1 MFKPNGSLDRCKTR
15 LLALGIFKNMDYE
28 ETFAPVAKMTI
39 LRPFLAIVGS
49 HNCSLSQ
56 MDVKN
61 DFFFYGDIDE
71 IILMTPPLGYLLAS
85 SKQVC
90 RLKISLYSLKQVP
103 CAWFAKFK
111 STLLA
116 ADFKQSAYNPFMFP
130 HHTSITILESMS

>member
-1 MFKPNGSLDRCKTR
+1 
-15 LLALGIFKNMDYE
+15 MDYE

-39 LRPFLAIVGS
+39 VRPFLAL
-49 HNCSLSQ
+49 SLVLITVVYPKW
-56 MDVKN
+56 MLRMII
-61 DFFFYGDIDE
+61 FYGDIDE
-71 IILMTPPLGYLLAS
+71 IILMTQPLGYLLAS

-116 ADFKQSAYNPFMFP
+116 AGFKQSAYNPFMFP
-130 HHTSITILESMS
+130 HHTTITILESMS